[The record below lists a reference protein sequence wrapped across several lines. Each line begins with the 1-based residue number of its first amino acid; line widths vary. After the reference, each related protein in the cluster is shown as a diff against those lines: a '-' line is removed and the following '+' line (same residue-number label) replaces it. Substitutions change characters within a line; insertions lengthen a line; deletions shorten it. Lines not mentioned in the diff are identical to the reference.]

1 MERRIGAKIDS
12 YTIAFKDEVASK
24 LRDLNAAV
32 AAVSNEKHETG
43 DKDKDQQM
51 QNQQS
56 QNKQVDGLFKQI
68 ISFVYDYE
76 KLKLTK
82 EDFMKRKRVKNIV
95 PSQYRCHAKRANGEQ
110 CTRKKKA
117 GCDYCGTHTKGV
129 PSSIMDDA
137 ADGSSSAIVSQQNV
151 NVWVQ
156 NIKGI
161 EYFIDSKN
169 NVYKHEDVID
179 NTANP
184 QIIAKCSKN
193 ETGLYSIEFL

>member
-1 MERRIGAKIDS
+1 MERRIGAKLDS
-12 YTIAFKDEVASK
+12 YIITLKDELASK

-32 AAVSNEKHETG
+32 SEVSNAKHNSVES
-43 DKDKDQQM
+43 KDKNQYQQ
-51 QNQQS
+51 QTQ
-56 QNKQVDGLFKQI
+56 KVDGLFKQI
-68 ISFVYDYE
+68 VSFVYDYE

-95 PSQYRCHAKRANGEQ
+95 PAQYRCHAKRANGEQ
-110 CTRKKKA
+110 CTRKKKV

-129 PSSIMDDA
+129 PNSIMDDA
-137 ADGSSSAIVSQQNV
+137 ANVSSSAIKVSQQNV

-169 NVYKHEDVID
+169 NVYKHEDVIE
-179 NTANP
+179 NSSNP
-184 QIIAKCSKN
+184 QIIAKCSKH
-193 ETGLYSIEFL
+193 ESGLYSIEFL

>member
-32 AAVSNEKHETG
+32 AALSNEKHDAG
-43 DKDKDQQM
+43 DKDKHQQM
-51 QNQQS
+51 QTQ
-56 QNKQVDGLFKQI
+56 QVDSLFKHI

-95 PSQYRCHAKRANGEQ
+95 PAQYRCHAKRANGEQ

-129 PSSIMDDA
+129 PNSIMDDVA
-137 ADGSSSAIVSQQNV
+137 NGSSSATKVSQQNV

>member
-1 MERRIGAKIDS
+1 MERRIGTKIDS

-32 AAVSNEKHETG
+32 SVVSNAKHNAA
-43 DKDKDQQM
+43 DSKDKDQQM
-51 QNQQS
+51 QNQQ
-56 QNKQVDGLFKQI
+56 VDSLFKQI

-95 PSQYRCHAKRANGEQ
+95 PAQHRCHAKRANGEQ
-110 CTRKKKA
+110 CTRKKKM

-137 ADGSSSAIVSQQNV
+137 ENGSSTAIKVSQQNV

-193 ETGLYSIEFL
+193 ESGLYSIEFL

>member
-51 QNQQS
+51 QNQQT

>member
-51 QNQQS
+51 QNQQT

-184 QIIAKCSKN
+184 QIISKCSKN

>member
-12 YTIAFKDEVASK
+12 YTIAFKDDVASK
-24 LRDLNAAV
+24 LRELNTAV
-32 AAVSNEKHETG
+32 VVLSNANQCG
-43 DKDKDQQM
+43 ADKQP
-51 QNQQS
+51 QS
-56 QNKQVDGLFKQI
+56 QNQVDSLFKQI
-68 ISFVYDYE
+68 ISAVYDYE

-95 PSQYRCHAKRANGEQ
+95 PTQYRCHAKRANGEQ

-117 GCDYCGTHTKGV
+117 GCDYCGTHTKGA
-129 PSSIMDDA
+129 PNSIMDDA
-137 ADGSSSAIVSQQNV
+137 AGGSSAIKVSQQNV

-161 EYFIDSKN
+161 EYFIDAKN
-169 NVYKHEDVID
+169 NVYKHEDVIE
-179 NTANP
+179 NATNP

-193 ETGLYSIEFL
+193 DLGQHSIEFL

>member
-1 MERRIGAKIDS
+1 MERRIGTKIDS

-32 AAVSNEKHETG
+32 SVVSNAKHNAA
-43 DKDKDQQM
+43 DSKDKDQQM
-51 QNQQS
+51 QNQQ
-56 QNKQVDGLFKQI
+56 VDSLFKQI

-95 PSQYRCHAKRANGEQ
+95 PAQHRCHAKRANGEQ

-129 PSSIMDDA
+129 PNSIMDDA
-137 ADGSSSAIVSQQNV
+137 ANVSSSAMKVSQQNV

-161 EYFIDSKN
+161 EYFIDAKN
-169 NVYKHEDVID
+169 NVYKHEDVIE
-179 NTANP
+179 NSVNP

-193 ETGLYSIEFL
+193 ESGLYSIEFL

>member
-12 YTIAFKDEVASK
+12 YTIAFKDEAASK

-32 AAVSNEKHETG
+32 AALSNAKHNAA
-43 DKDKDQQM
+43 DSKDKDQQT
-51 QNQQS
+51 QNQQ
-56 QNKQVDGLFKQI
+56 VDSLFKQI

-95 PSQYRCHAKRANGEQ
+95 PAQHRCHAKRANGEQ

-129 PSSIMDDA
+129 PNSIMDD
-137 ADGSSSAIVSQQNV
+137 DGNGSSSAIKVSQQNV

-169 NVYKHEDVID
+169 NVYKHEDVIE
-179 NTANP
+179 NSVNP

-193 ETGLYSIEFL
+193 ESGQHSIEFL

>member
-1 MERRIGAKIDS
+1 MERRIGTKIDS

-32 AAVSNEKHETG
+32 SVVSNAKHNAA
-43 DKDKDQQM
+43 DSKDKDQQM
-51 QNQQS
+51 QNQQ
-56 QNKQVDGLFKQI
+56 VDSLFKQI

-95 PSQYRCHAKRANGEQ
+95 PAQHRCHAKRANGEQ

-129 PSSIMDDA
+129 PNSIMDDA
-137 ADGSSSAIVSQQNV
+137 ANVSSSAMKVSQQNV

-161 EYFIDSKN
+161 EYFIDAKN
-169 NVYKHEDVID
+169 NVYKHEDVIE
-179 NTANP
+179 NATKP

-193 ETGLYSIEFL
+193 DSGQHSIEFL

>member
-12 YTIAFKDEVASK
+12 YTVAFKDEVASK
-24 LRDLNAAV
+24 LRELNAAV
-32 AAVSNEKHETG
+32 AAISNA
-43 DKDKDQQM
+43 
-51 QNQQS
+51 NQCA
-56 QNKQVDGLFKQI
+56 NKQPQPQIQVDGLFNQL
-68 ISFVYDYE
+68 ISVVYDYE

-95 PSQYRCHAKRANGEQ
+95 PAQHRCHAKRANGEQ

-117 GCDYCGTHTKGV
+117 GCEYCGTHTKGA
-129 PSSIMDDA
+129 PNSIMDDA
-137 ADGSSSAIVSQQNV
+137 AGGSSAIKVSQQNV

-161 EYFIDSKN
+161 EYFIDAKN
-169 NVYKHEDVID
+169 NVYKHEDVIE
-179 NTANP
+179 NAINP

-193 ETGLYSIEFL
+193 ESGQHSIEFL

>member
-1 MERRIGAKIDS
+1 MERRIGAKLDS
-12 YTIAFKDEVASK
+12 YIIALKDEVASK

-32 AAVSNEKHETG
+32 AAVSNAKHNST

-51 QNQQS
+51 QNQ
-56 QNKQVDGLFKQI
+56 QVDGLFKQI

-95 PSQYRCHAKRANGEQ
+95 PAQHRCHAKRANGEQ
-110 CTRKKKA
+110 CTRKKKV

-129 PSSIMDDA
+129 PSSIMDDSEN
-137 ADGSSSAIVSQQNV
+137 GSSSAIKVSQQNV

-156 NIKGI
+156 NINGI
-161 EYFIDSKN
+161 EYFIDAKN
-169 NVYKHEDVID
+169 NVYKHEDVIE
-179 NTANP
+179 NSANP

-193 ETGLYSIEFL
+193 ESGLYSIEFL